1 MGGGTHRTLPEGV
14 LERPAP
20 LPEAVALQE
29 PGGVELFDDIGDP
42 LPGRRLTVPAP
53 EDLLDLLD
61 RVIAVEE
68 RDQVQQR
75 GREHGDLLGVAGGIT
90 QRYAAL
96 PFLLDGKGLE
106 GPELRLAG
114 ARHSASR

>member
-1 MGGGTHRTLPEGV
+1 
-14 LERPAP
+14 
-20 LPEAVALQE
+20 
-29 PGGVELFDDIGDP
+29 
-42 LPGRRLTVPAP
+42 VPAP

-68 RDQVQQR
+68 RDQIQQSR
-75 GREHGDLLGVAGGIT
+75 REHGDLLGVAGGIT

-106 GPELRLAG
+106 GPELRVAG